1 MILPADPIFSQLLR
15 IARNSHDEV
24 VIDDRNLHV
33 QAGYSHLLHD
43 AVQLAQQLRN
53 SLSQGPSTVG
63 SAFIGIL
70 APTSYESTVASLAIL
85 ALGAV
90 CVPISAGASLEE
102 LAYTLKQCSATCVL
116 VGSQQTKLATQLQ
129 EQTGILKLAIPVLSP
144 DRPPIESYT
153 LDEDSIPS
161 DDLPAFLFFT
171 SGTTGAPKGVLHARR
186 YLYAKFSVQ
195 QSELTDE
202 LCLIY
207 DSICWSTC
215 FISVLLHILR
225 GERVEL
231 HELDARYGLI
241 WDRFR
246 DCEITK
252 IHFSPTS
259 WYTMM
264 KVFQECISKLPE
276 PSVQAYI
283 RGAQYI
289 RTPITLGGI
298 LPVPVKQFWQNL
310 RGGRPIKVIYG
321 STEAGLLTVADP
333 EASGSEEA
341 SIGSPAPNVTVKLSD
356 GDSGELL
363 VKAPTLLLQYL
374 NSPELTA
381 SCFDSEGFYKTGD
394 LVEREGKNLI
404 FRGRYKADFFKFWE
418 YKIPRLHVESCL
430 SSLPY
435 VEEAHILPVADARCD
450 NRVAALVRLRQGH
463 TCVTLQSIR
472 KDLSTLLP
480 VYQMPTLLRILG
492 MGDEVPRTFSEKV
505 AMKKTVE
512 RFFPRCNND
521 HFMDESIEVLD
532 IKEVLQFETTRPLE
546 LVELW

>member
-1 MILPADPIFSQLLR
+1 MR
-15 IARNSHDEV
+15 
-24 VIDDRNLHV
+24 
-33 QAGYSHLLHD
+33 
-43 AVQLAQQLRN
+43 
-53 SLSQGPSTVG
+53 TVG

-85 ALGAV
+85 AVGGV

-116 VGSQQTKLATQLQ
+116 VGSQHQQTKLATQLQ

-144 DRPPIESYT
+144 GRPPIESYT

-186 YLYAKFSVQ
+186 YLYAKFSAQ

-231 HELDARYGLI
+231 HELDARYDLI

-264 KVFQECISKLPE
+264 KVFQERISKLPE

-298 LPVPVKQFWQNL
+298 LPVPVKQFWLNL

-333 EASGSEEA
+333 EASASEEA

-394 LVEREGKNLI
+394 LVERQGKNFI
-404 FRGRYKADFFKFWE
+404 FRGRYKADFFKFWDH
-418 YKIPRLHVESCL
+418 KIPRLHVESCL

-435 VEEAHILPVADARCD
+435 IEEAHILPVADARCD
-450 NRVAALVRLRQGH
+450 NRVAALVRLRQDH

-472 KDLSTLLP
+472 KDLSTMLP

-492 MGDEVPRTFSEKV
+492 KGDEVPRTFSEKV

-521 HFMDESIEVLD
+521 HFMDDSIEVLG
-532 IKEVLQFETTRPLE
+532 IKEILQFETTGPLE